1 MRCINSSTLG
11 SSSVL
16 GSAMAFSL
24 VLYCNAATACRAAPH
39 DLPTLPIIGSV
50 RAKWNVFSI
59 FICREIF
66 IATPWKMT

>member
-1 MRCINSSTLG
+1 
-11 SSSVL
+11 
-16 GSAMAFSL
+16 MAFSL